1 VPFGETEVYMPQV
14 AYTLLCGDS
23 MINGTLFTCI
33 FSWL

>member
-23 MINGTLFTCI
+23 MINGTVYLYV
-33 FSWL
+33 